1 MEMPNALPRRNVVIQ
16 RPAPIVTKV
25 NGKVVEYFPPRER
38 DRRKIILFLLWFLLF
53 VVLPLLMAIF
63 SMMGK

>member
-1 MEMPNALPRRNVVIQ
+1 MPNALPRRDVVIQ

-25 NGKVVEYFPPRER
+25 NGRIVEYAPPRER